1 MFKVKRRS
9 GGAGLYLIALLG
21 CLSILLSVQTAAYA
35 QCGTDW
41 VIQTVDSAGD
51 VGMHT
56 SLAFGNGP
64 AISYYDW
71 SDSALKLAYD
81 RNYDGDFTDT
91 QEIITVD
98 RTRSVGSHSS
108 LAFGTG
114 PAISYH
120 EGTNLDLKL
129 AYDRNDNGD
138 FADTDEITTVDS
150 AGYVGAHTSLAIG
163 TGPAISYYDIANGDL
178 KLAYDRNDNG
188 HYQGAGEIIT
198 VDSAG
203 YVGEYTSLAFGSGP
217 AISYYDWSNGDL
229 KLAYD
234 RNDNGDFA
242 DADEIIT
249 VDSTGNVGMY
259 TSLAF
264 DASGRPAISYYDVSN
279 GDLKL
284 AYDRNNDGDFTDAG
298 EIVTVDSTGD
308 VGMYTSLAFGSG
320 LAIGYYDKTSG
331 NLKLAWDG
339 NNDGDFTDAG
349 EIVTVD
355 SAGDVGEYTSLAF
368 GSGLAISYY
377 DASNGDLK
385 LACCSTP
392 PPTPT
397 STPPSSHTWTFLA
410 AGFFPKHLPDS
421 YNGAV
426 VLADLDPAD
435 IPAQVQGVWW
445 YDGPALEWKFWVPG
459 VGGELTTLGGGH
471 TYDYMVLVTGAC
483 DWDIPLP

>member
-129 AYDRNDNGD
+129 AYDRNDDGD
-138 FADTDEITTVDS
+138 FTDADEIITVDS

-234 RNDNGDFA
+234 RNNNGDFA

-284 AYDRNNDGDFTDAG
+284 AYDRNNDGDFA
-298 EIVTVDSTGD
+298 
-308 VGMYTSLAFGSG
+308 
-320 LAIGYYDKTSG
+320 
-331 NLKLAWDG
+331 
-339 NNDGDFTDAG
+339 DAG

-410 AGFFPKHLPDS
+410 AGFFPNHLPDS

>member
-1 MFKVKRRS
+1 MLKVKRRS
-9 GGAGLYLIALLG
+9 RGAGLYLITLLG
-21 CLSILLSVQTAAYA
+21 CLSIIFSVQTPGYA
-35 QCGTDW
+35 QDGIDW
-41 VIQTVDSAGD
+41 VFQTVDSAGD

-56 SLAFGNGP
+56 SLAFGSGP

-81 RNYDGDFTDT
+81 RNYDGDFADAG
-91 QEIITVD
+91 EITTVD
-98 RTRSVGSHSS
+98 RIESVGSHTSA
-108 LAFGTG
+108 AFGTG

-129 AYDRNDNGD
+129 ANDRNNDGD
-138 FADTDEITTVDS
+138 FTDADEITTVDS

-163 TGPAISYYDIANGDL
+163 SGPAISYYDIANGDL

-188 HYQGAGEIIT
+188 YYQGPGEIIT
-198 VDSAG
+198 VDSDG

-234 RNDNGDFA
+234 RNNDGDFT
-242 DADEIIT
+242 DTDEIIT
-249 VDSTGNVGMY
+249 VDSDGDVGMY

-264 DASGRPAISYYDVSN
+264 GTGPAISYYDMTN

-284 AYDRNNDGDFTDAG
+284 AYDRNNNGDFTDTG
-298 EIVTVDSTGD
+298 EIITVDSTGD
-308 VGMYTSLAFGSG
+308 VGMHTSLAFGSG
-320 LAIGYYDKTSG
+320 PAISYYDKTNG
-331 NLKLAWDG
+331 NLKLAWDM
-339 NNDGDFTDAG
+339 NDNGDFTDTG
-349 EIVTVD
+349 EIIIVD

-368 GSGLAISYY
+368 DTSGGPAISYY

-385 LACCSTP
+385 LASSSPPP
-392 PPTPT
+392 PPTPL
-397 STPPSSHTWTFLA
+397 PSHTWTFSA

-421 YNGAV
+421 YNGEV
-426 VLADLDPAD
+426 VLADLDPAA

-445 YDGPALEWKFWVPG
+445 WDDADLEWKLWVPG
-459 VGGELTTLGGGH
+459 VGGVLTTLGGGH

-483 DWDIPLP
+483 DWEIPLP